1 MKGIPLFK
9 GSYKAYYEHVRKQTL
24 FDNGKIRVKRNFHNL
39 GLWLVK
45 DSQGRNTL
53 NLFKLRIQFI

>member
-1 MKGIPLFK
+1 MFK
-9 GSYKAYYEHVRKQTL
+9 GNYKAYYEHVRKQDLYVSDTL
-24 FDNGKIRVKRNFHNL
+24 RVRKNYSNL

-53 NLFKLRIQFI
+53 NLFKLRIQFILK